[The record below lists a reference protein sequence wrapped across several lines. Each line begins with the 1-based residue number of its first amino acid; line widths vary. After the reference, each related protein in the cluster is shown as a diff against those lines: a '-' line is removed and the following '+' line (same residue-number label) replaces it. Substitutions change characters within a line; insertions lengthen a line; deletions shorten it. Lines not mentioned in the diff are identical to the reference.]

1 LLNPTARIRRAVLSR
16 STLTSQQATRL
27 VDNPAGTV
35 PLAQG
40 HFTGKEETNM
50 NTNRTIVDAVAFTAS
65 AVNLSEVET
74 MEESFAASPS
84 SCSGGSCNEKLAD

>member
-1 LLNPTARIRRAVLSR
+1 
-16 STLTSQQATRL
+16 
-27 VDNPAGTV
+27 
-35 PLAQG
+35 
-40 HFTGKEETNM
+40 M